1 MPTITLTAAQ
11 VRGSFADTVAAV
23 QHGRGRVAISRNG
36 KKVAALVSLKD
47 LEALEALEDRL
58 DLEAARKALA
68 DPERLPWEKVKADL
82 GIKPA
87 KKKAPRRR
95 AGPKPR

>member
-1 MPTITLTAAQ
+1 MATITLTAAQ
-11 VRGSFADTVAAV
+11 VRSAFADTVAAV

-47 LEALEALEDRL
+47 LRALEAVEDRL
-58 DLEAARKALA
+58 DVEAARRALA

-82 GIKPA
+82 GIKPP
-87 KKKAPRRR
+87 KKKPPQRGTRRR
-95 AGPKPR
+95 TG